1 LLDFSLRPIGAAFF
15 GGERSA
21 RCEVPRAPR
30 LPVRGFP
37 PRSPALALSR
47 SPPATW
53 PTRGCAWST
62 RTTTSCA
69 ASSTSSARPSRSTR
83 A

>member
-47 SPPATW
+47 SPPANMAN
-53 PTRGCAWST
+53 AWLRMKHENYDELRRILDIVGQT
-62 RTTTSCA
+62 VKVH
-69 ASSTSSARPSRSTR
+69 AR
-83 A
+83 